1 MIKIKEEYTSLG
13 LKLRVKDNYLATY
26 NKELY
31 SIAESVD
38 FMNSE
43 LKSKGYSEATFRFNT
58 YVVFDELE
66 RIVKILNGN
75 KYIKWLKK
83 NIEIRDKYYEKL
95 TLYETR
101 LDDNYWSINKP
112 NRPNYKGRKFID
124 KERNIEINFNFK
136 DGYVFKLLEYIEQY
150 CMYSNPFKLH
160 YNNGRT
166 NYDKTAE
173 LIMANASIELKEIS
187 QYRIDEELYFEF
199 IVNEPILL

>member
-43 LKSKGYSEATFRFNT
+43 LKSKEYSEATFRFNT